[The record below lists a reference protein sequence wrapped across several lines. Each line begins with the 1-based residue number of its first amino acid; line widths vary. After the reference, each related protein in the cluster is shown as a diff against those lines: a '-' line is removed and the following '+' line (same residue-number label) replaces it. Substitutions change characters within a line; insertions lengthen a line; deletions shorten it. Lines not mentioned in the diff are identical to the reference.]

1 MRECK
6 VFLDESNVN
15 HVLDTYTQMCNI
27 SVNTDS
33 LATMAATLAN
43 GGICPTTGNS
53 PLPNNHSLFRIP
65 GESVLSNENVKA
77 TLSCMQAAGMN
88 DWSGQ
93 WAYRVGLPAKS
104 GISGGLM
111 IVVPNVMGIAIY
123 SPLIDNSFNSGEI
136 FVAVWGNLSHWK
148 MSLGFDRNQ
157 LCKKTL
163 KSKRR

>member
-6 VFLDESNVN
+6 VFLDESNVDQ
-15 HVLDTYTQMCNI
+15 VLDTYTQMCNI

-53 PLPNNHSLFRIP
+53 PLPNYHSLIRIP

-136 FVAVWGNLSHWK
+136 FVAWWGL
-148 MSLGFDRNQ
+148 
-157 LCKKTL
+157 
-163 KSKRR
+163 